1 MFLFKRSKSDDG
13 RLSGQLV
20 DSCNYLSFYL
30 ASEQLVEE
38 QFAEVQDRDF
48 VSVFSQ
54 SGLLKEDWNW

>member
-1 MFLFKRSKSDDG
+1 LFFFKRSKSDDS

-48 VSVFSQ
+48 ASAFHHSD
-54 SGLLKEDWNW
+54 LLKEDWHW